1 MRHESVIQSGHLSSI
16 VEFRERLSCG
26 TRHVVDA
33 IVMAGLLVAATAV
46 GMGFDSLGMVLRQ
59 SLWSTCSPYS

>member
-46 GMGFDSLGMVLRQ
+46 GSGWVLRQ